1 MEPPGERCWGW
12 QHLAQG
18 NQRGTKV
25 PILCHCVK
33 ASVLGMAFKL
43 RGSNNPSEKEFL
55 AFLWLT
61 QRQISDS
68 TEISRADF
76 DLLSLN
82 ERMMPKGL
90 ESLSC
95 CTLLK
100 SMRQHHVMPA
110 EDTAWFI
117 LFLGCKCEISQCNW
131 IFWNPSPFALS
142 CLSPNYLVQST
153 PGRKFRCWLWV
164 ILKYFFILT
173 FKRNSIHD
181 IVSNSWES
189 GDTVRGINIL

>member
-1 MEPPGERCWGW
+1 MKVGRWSCKESAAGAGGTWHR
-12 QHLAQG
+12 G
-18 NQRGTKV
+18 NWRGTKV
-25 PILCHCVK
+25 PILCHRVK

-43 RGSNNPSEKEFL
+43 RGSNNPSEKELL

-61 QRQISDS
+61 PRQISDS

-82 ERMMPKGL
+82 ERMMPKGP

-110 EDTAWFI
+110 EDMA
-117 LFLGCKCEISQCNW
+117 
-131 IFWNPSPFALS
+131 
-142 CLSPNYLVQST
+142 
-153 PGRKFRCWLWV
+153 
-164 ILKYFFILT
+164 
-173 FKRNSIHD
+173 
-181 IVSNSWES
+181 
-189 GDTVRGINIL
+189 